1 MCQVLMHDNVMK
13 FWEETK
19 NWKIDDGIIDLFSLL
34 DNKITLYLQKWDR
47 TTLTLVIMSWINMI
61 NMINFIGLLYTDIT
75 SIIIFNL

>member
-1 MCQVLMHDNVMK
+1 MCQILMHNDVMK

-47 TTLTLVIMSWINMI
+47 TTLILVIMSWIN
-61 NMINFIGLLYTDIT
+61 NMILNFIGLLYTDIT
-75 SIIIFNL
+75 SIIISNF